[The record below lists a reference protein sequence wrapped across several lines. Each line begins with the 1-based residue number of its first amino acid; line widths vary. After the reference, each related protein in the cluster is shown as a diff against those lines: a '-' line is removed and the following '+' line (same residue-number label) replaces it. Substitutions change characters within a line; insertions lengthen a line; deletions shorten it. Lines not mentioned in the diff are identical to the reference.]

1 MATYGAW
8 NTAYAVA
15 QARNAAVTYQRAAP
29 EVPNGPANITAN
41 STASA
46 SPPPSRYGRR
56 APIRVTVRSEIRPTT
71 GLIST
76 SHALGSS
83 TSTPASPA
91 ATPSESVRYG
101 SSSNPG
107 TVPNAPVASVL

>member
-1 MATYGAW
+1 MYGTW
-8 NTAYAVA
+8 NTANAVA
-15 QARNAAVTYQRAAP
+15 QARNAIATYQGAAD
-29 EVPNGPANITAN
+29 EVPNGPANIAAN

-46 SPPPSRYGRR
+46 SPPNSRYGRR
-56 APIRVTVRSEIRPTT
+56 GPIRVTVRSETRPTT

-76 SHALGSS
+76 SHAFGSR

-101 SSSNPG
+101 RSS
-107 TVPNAPVASVL
+107 